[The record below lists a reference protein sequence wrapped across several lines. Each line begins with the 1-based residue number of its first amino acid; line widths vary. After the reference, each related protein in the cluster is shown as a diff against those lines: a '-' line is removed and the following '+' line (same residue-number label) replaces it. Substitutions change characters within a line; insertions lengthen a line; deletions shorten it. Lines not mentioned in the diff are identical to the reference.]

1 MWTSSKSFTNWSS
14 KFFLERQHLNEL
26 RKYCRMPTHKYV
38 GKMSQK
44 SEVEQ
49 LGVYM
54 LDPSSNH
61 GLKIYHLMYV

>member
-1 MWTSSKSFTNWSS
+1 M
-14 KFFLERQHLNEL
+14 ERQHLHEL
-26 RKYCRMPTHKYV
+26 RKHCRMPTHKYV